1 MLLSKLY
8 VLTRFYFVRKLYGVF
23 RRRFNNSQS
32 VESAASSVL
41 LGSDDYDLGFHAN
54 QVASESWTLTPKL
67 TPEFIAAITQYAK
80 TTKGRRPSYPKNEII
95 FYEDVKRE
103 AVSESNKTLMLR
115 VDPSESLEIQR
126 LCSDRLL
133 ISLAEAYLGYKVRS
147 VEAQLLWSFG
157 NIDVDMK
164 ERHTKAQAVYYHWDS
179 MAVNGFRVNFYLTD
193 VDENSGAHVL
203 IPKSHRRR
211 PWKYIWARSTTTDS
225 EALIRYYGGER
236 LIDGAAGTG
245 FAQDVNGFH
254 RALAPK
260 SSDRL
265 HLHFRYT

>member
-1 MLLSKLY
+1 MLLSRLY
-8 VLTRFYFVRKLYGVF
+8 VLTRFYIVRKIYGVF
-23 RRRFNNSQS
+23 RKRFNNSQS
-32 VESAASSVL
+32 VEPAASSVL
-41 LGSDDYDLGFHAN
+41 LVSNDYDLVSHAN
-54 QVASESWTLTPKL
+54 QVKSDSWTFLPKL
-67 TPEFIAAITQYAK
+67 TSEYVSAITQYAK
-80 TTKGRRPSYPKNEII
+80 TTKGRRPSYPKTEVL
-95 FYEDVKRE
+95 FYDDIKREDV
-103 AVSESNKTLMLR
+103 SDDDKTLMLR
-115 VDPSESLEIQR
+115 VDPSESREIQR
-126 LCSDRLL
+126 LCRDPVL

-157 NIDVDMK
+157 GIEVDMK
-164 ERHTKAQAVYYHWDS
+164 DRHMKAQAVYYHWDS

-203 IPKSHRRR
+203 IPRSHRSR
-211 PWKYIWARSTTTDS
+211 PWKYVWARSTTTDP

-236 LIDGAAGTG
+236 LIDGPAGTG

-254 RALAPK
+254 KALAPK